1 MEHKTAC
8 IRVRC
13 ASLAYIADCLAT
25 RIFLQ
30 NALLRGACGCL
41 NSALTVDHVMFPLLC
56 RTLAPLPNLRASIL
70 ISTTG
75 QAAQSSLCA
84 VTEMSTVPAHYF
96 DQNSQGP
103 VSGRVL

>member
-1 MEHKTAC
+1 MHQSAVRLSC
-8 IRVRC
+8 IHCRLSRDTHFLAKC
-13 ASLAYIADCLAT
+13 AST
-25 RIFLQ
+25 RSVWLSKFGFDG
-30 NALLRGACGCL
+30 R
-41 NSALTVDHVMFPLLC
+41 SRDVPLLC

-103 VSGRVL
+103 VQAVSLRD